1 MRRARLQCALPLILA
16 CPAPLA
22 AQWQVA
28 ADVGVSH
35 LQRTGIPQSAA
46 GTLGATITNIG
57 ERGWIRSSLLG
68 VAAGA
73 EQASTQALI
82 AGSLI
87 AASTAGAVFSMDGT
101 ASAYTEFGA
110 ANALSGEIMPRV
122 QLGSQSRG
130 GALGVGAGVTKR
142 GELSA
147 GLFRAAGD
155 AWWIAG
161 DDDQFTGGI
170 SAVHTGQTDA
180 AEEAAVAP
188 QRSYVDI
195 TGGWRR
201 DHGGLALG
209 ANGGVR
215 SGARSGAG
223 GAWGS
228 VDAAAWTSTR
238 TAIVITGGRTLDDP
252 VRGIPRTVFVS
263 IALRVTAQPHAS
275 LARTRTVPGANV
287 TIQRLDNVERR
298 IDVHGVSGARVEII
312 GDFTDWMPVALSGAG
327 DTWRIDRAI
336 TPGLH
341 RIAVRVDGGAWI
353 APVNLPRATDDLGGV
368 VGLITVP

>member
-1 MRRARLQCALPLILA
+1 
-16 CPAPLA
+16 
-22 AQWQVA
+22 
-28 ADVGVSH
+28 VSH

-46 GTLGATITNIG
+46 ATLGGTITSIG
-57 ERGWIRSSLLG
+57 ERGWVRSSLLG

-73 EQASTQALI
+73 EQVSTQALI
-82 AGSLI
+82 TGSLI
-87 AASTAGAVFSMDGT
+87 ASPAAAAVFSLDGT

-110 ANALSGEIMPRV
+110 TETLSGEVMPRV
-122 QLGSQSRG
+122 QLGSLSRG
-130 GALGVGAGVTKR
+130 GALGIGTGITKR
-142 GELSA
+142 GGQSA
-147 GLFRAAGD
+147 GLFHAAGD

-161 DDDQFTGGI
+161 DDQFSGGI
-170 SAVHTGQTDA
+170 SAVHTGEIGA
-180 AEEAAVAP
+180 AEGAVAR

-195 TGGWRR
+195 TAGWRR

-209 ANGGVR
+209 ANGGL
-215 SGARSGAG
+215 RSGAG

-238 TAIVITGGRTLDDP
+238 TAIVISGGRTLDDP
-252 VRGIPRTVFVS
+252 VRGVPRTVFVS
-263 IALRVTAQPHAS
+263 IALRVTGQPHAS
-275 LARTRTVPGANV
+275 LGRTQTVPGVHV
-287 TIQRLDNVERR
+287 TIQRLDNVQRR

-312 GDFTDWMPVALSGAG
+312 GDFTGWMPVALNGAG

-341 RIAVRVDGGAWI
+341 RIAIRVDGGEWI
-353 APVNLPRATDDLGGV
+353 APVNLPHATDDLGGV